1 MPGDHARAREDM
13 HASTQSAQSAVVVR
27 HIIDENRARG
37 RFRRREIAR
46 EAVMARALVNFA
58 ALFVD
63 DERRARDAKRLIERE
78 RSVGAEC
85 ALGRNQEAP
94 R

>member
-1 MPGDHARAREDM
+1 MPQPRDRRDDM
-13 HASTQSAQSAVVVR
+13 QPSTQSVHAAVVVR
-27 HIIDENRARG
+27 DIIDEKRARR
-37 RFRRREIAR
+37 RFRRREIACER
-46 EAVMARALVNFA
+46 VMAAALVNFA

-63 DERRARDAKRLIERE
+63 DERRAREAKRLIQRE